1 MQAVILAAG
10 KSSRFYPFNQDV
22 EHKSMV
28 KIMGKTLLEHTLGSL
43 QCVDIRDVVIVV
55 GKESSIQQSIHV
67 PEGMSVTYVVQEI
80 PGGMGDALLC
90 AKEHLEEIFFL
101 LNAYHMDINDFAKD
115 MMQKQRENA
124 LVVLVKKDAILE
136 HYGNVT
142 LAGDKMVDIVEKPQ
156 TTEKEGHRIIGI
168 YLLNKQFAL
177 ELEEIPTEEYHFEK
191 ALGDFAKKGLVTA
204 LQTDKPT
211 VTLKYAW
218 DLLGVKDYLLQIQKP
233 FRSQSAFIAEDASV
247 SDEATIEEGAR
258 ILEGACIKGR
268 CYIGAGVTIGNRS
281 IIRDRVV
288 LEEGVVIGA
297 QMEMKNTL
305 VMDKTTTHSGFIGD
319 SVIGSHTKIAANMCT
334 ANARLDRKSVTTVV
348 KGNKTN
354 TGIRHLGVIVGN
366 FANLG
371 IRVSTMPGIIVGNHV
386 VVGPSTTVMRNIADW
401 KKYFTKFQEVI
412 EENIDEE

>member
-10 KSSRFYPFNQDV
+10 KSSRFYPFNQSL

-28 KIMGKTLLEHTLGSL
+28 KMMGKTLLEHTLESL
-43 QCVDIRDVVIVV
+43 QQSDIRNVVIVV
-55 GKESSIQQSIHV
+55 GKDSSIEKSISI
-67 PEGMSVTYVVQEI
+67 PQGITVTFVTQEI

-90 AKEHLEEIFFL
+90 AKEYLEPTFFL
-101 LNAYHMDINDFAKD
+101 LNAYHMDIKDFAKD
-115 MMQKQRENA
+115 MMQKGQENNI
-124 LVVLVKKDAILE
+124 VVLVKKDEVLE
-136 HYGNVT
+136 RYGNVT
-142 LAGDKMVDIVEKPQ
+142 LEGEKMVAIVEKPQ
-156 TTEKEGHRIIGI
+156 ATGKEGHRIIGI
-168 YLLNKQFAL
+168 YLLPKQFAL
-177 ELEEIPTEEYHFEK
+177 ELEKIPTEEYHFEK
-191 ALGDFAKKGLVTA
+191 ALGVFAEKGMVTA

-218 DLLGVKDYLLQIQKP
+218 DLLGIKDYLLQTQKS
-233 FRSQSAFIAEDASV
+233 FRSENAEIAPDAFVSED
-247 SDEATIEEGAR
+247 ATIEDGAR

-305 VMDKTTTHSGFIGD
+305 VMDRTTTHSGFIGD

-334 ANARLDRKSVTTVV
+334 ANARLDRKPVATVV
-348 KGNKTN
+348 KGMKTN

-371 IRVSTMPGIIVGNHV
+371 IRVSTMPGIIIGNHV

-401 KKYFTKFQEVI
+401 KKYFTKFQEVV
-412 EENIDEE
+412 EENIDEK